1 MQNGETPS
9 VLAMSWGRGDY
20 QKDDI
25 TIVYLDYEGRMREHT
40 RIDNLTDPDNQDE
53 LADLIS
59 RRKPEVIVI
68 GGFSMTTTRLA
79 KDLQT
84 FLDGNTS
91 EFAQTTR
98 DKIEI
103 EVKYVF
109 DEVARLFQHSKRAEA
124 EFGALP
130 TLTKYCIGLARY
142 AQSPLNEYA
151 SLGEDI
157 VAVSFDERYQHLVR
171 FIFVWPAILLI

>member
-1 MQNGETPS
+1 MQDGETPS

-25 TIVYLDYEGRMREHT
+25 TIVYLDLEGRMREHT
-40 RIDNLTDPDNQDE
+40 RIDNLTDQDNQEE
-53 LADLIS
+53 LADLIA

-79 KDLQT
+79 KDLQQ
-84 FLDGNTS
+84 FLSGGNPDMGGP
-91 EFAQTTR
+91 TR
-98 DKIEI
+98 DPIDI
-103 EVKYVF
+103 EVTYVQ
-109 DEVARLFQHSKRAEA
+109 DEVARLYQHSKRAEA

-151 SLGEDI
+151 SLGEDL
-157 VAVSFDERYQHLVR
+157 VAVSFDERYQHLVS
-171 FIFVWPAILLI
+171 FAASLCELHH